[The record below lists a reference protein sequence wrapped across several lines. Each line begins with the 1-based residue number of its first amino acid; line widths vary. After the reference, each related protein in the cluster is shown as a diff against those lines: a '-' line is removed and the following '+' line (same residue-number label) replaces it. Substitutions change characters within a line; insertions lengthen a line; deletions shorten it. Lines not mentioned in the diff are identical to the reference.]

1 MCVCVCVRACMRAR
15 VCVCGEEGG
24 MYEFLFEGVNAFKRI
39 QMGDRDDD
47 GAALY
52 RVALGRVCVSLNV
65 CCFRLP
71 CVVVLLSTSV

>member
-1 MCVCVCVRACMRAR
+1 
-15 VCVCGEEGG
+15 

-52 RVALGRVCVSLNV
+52 RAALGRVCVSLNV
-65 CCFRLP
+65 CRFSPAVCSCAVHE
-71 CVVVLLSTSV
+71 CVTQWG